1 MILTFSLQMQL
12 PLFFCHFGNG
22 GGYECA
28 DFGTV
33 WVAVGLDLGAVGPVL
48 VGPYGGLLAYVFRCT
63 IEPQIRFI
71 MSV

>member
-22 GGYECA
+22 GIGGGFECA

-33 WVAVGLDLGAVGPVL
+33 WVAVGLDLGAVGPFL
-48 VGPYGGLLAYVFRCT
+48 VGSYGGLLAHVFGCT
-63 IEPQIRFI
+63 LAL
-71 MSV
+71 